1 MDGWSRKVE
10 VKREQSWVGAGEEDE
25 NVRGRERKID
35 LPRAYLR
42 YAFYSF
48 LRSLARSLEPPFLR
62 SFLPS
67 LSFSLSRFS
76 LSTFALGLGIAPS
89 HRGRDGGG
97 GGGGGGAPK
106 RDTDNRV
113 NRRTCRHRGLA

>member
-67 LSFSLSRFS
+67 LSFSLS
-76 LSTFALGLGIAPS
+76 LSFLFLLLPS
-89 HRGRDGGG
+89 VSELPPRT
-97 GGGGGGAPK
+97 AVA
-106 RDTDNRV
+106 TAV
-113 NRRTCRHRGLA
+113 VAVAVAARRKGTRIIV